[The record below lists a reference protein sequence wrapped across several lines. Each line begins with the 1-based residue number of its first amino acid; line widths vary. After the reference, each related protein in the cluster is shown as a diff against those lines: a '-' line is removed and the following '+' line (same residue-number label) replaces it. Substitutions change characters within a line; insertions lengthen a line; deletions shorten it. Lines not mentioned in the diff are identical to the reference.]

1 MKVNTLALH
10 GYDSLIMNNMAILN
24 KWNWDPIYTV
34 FALSYIQTIYS
45 FHIFFFFPI
54 NILIPHCALSIGY
67 YGTVTWQYQNTGDSD
82 GWDDL
87 GGVPSTAYDYAIGGD
102 YSAAPLVG
110 QTLQFRART
119 SSGTVLATSAT
130 YTYTEHQIQV
140 RAFPASL
147 LFILRLFTACS
158 LLLGHFALT
167 SFSFHLYSWHCS
179 LSAYTNRR
187 NWPSSYSVIHGVVRI
202 FTRSSLWMVVMK
214 LMGIVMS
221 VRYRHSLSVR
231 LV

>member
-147 LFILRLFTACS
+147 LFSFSACS
-158 LLLGHFALT
+158 LLV
-167 SFSFHLYSWHCS
+167 HCS
-179 LSAYTNRR
+179 WVTSHSHHFLFISTHDIAHYLLL
-187 NWPSSYSVIHGVVRI
+187 RI
-202 FTRSSLWMVVMK
+202 DEIDHPATRWYMGWFEYLLDRHCGWLWW
-214 LMGIVMS
+214 S
-221 VRYRHSLSVR
+221 
-231 LV
+231 